1 MPTSNVVWI
10 SLDPVRRKVDFY
22 PKAISGR
29 IEFDYQKRNIYSSTK
44 CDLGS
49 DFFNATIHFHP
60 NGVCC
65 QTTKGLNLTRNGLK
79 KPGYRSVRRIIL
91 EEGQKTII
99 LYSKLVSEELRITD
113 VEVDSQ
119 ITFNEIIPLD
129 VIIDSDNYKDIRTT
143 INIWKPEDLT
153 SGLNDTNVIV
163 WQWYMGIIEEPAN
176 LNCLNDNC
184 FVPYTNNLNEEIEK
198 AYQSQENTII
208 KLPIIGERHIEF
220 IHGTCYAKQKSL
232 DGLKVRIVRRVVTSI
247 DEVIIMFN
255 RMSTRQI
262 DINQIL
268 ENLPDE
274 TIPHHYYCPI
284 FQDIMKNPV
293 TTVDGHIYDE
303 KAILTWFEHKNTSPL
318 TGLPLPSK
326 TLVRHSELKKE
337 IDAFLRSLSRLII
350 DHQPQLPDVTD
361 PELGNGTATSA
372 Q

>member
-22 PKAISGR
+22 PKLIAYR
-29 IEFDYQKRNIYSSTK
+29 IESDYQHRNIYSTTK
-44 CDLGS
+44 CYLGS
-49 DFFNATIHFHP
+49 DFFNATIHFYP

-65 QTTKGLNLTRNGLK
+65 QTTKGLNLARNGFK

-99 LYSKLVSEELRITD
+99 LYSKLVSNELRITD

-129 VIIDSDNYKDIRTT
+129 VIIDSDSDNYKDIPTT

-153 SGLNDTNVIV
+153 SGLNNTNVIV
-163 WQWYMGIIEEPAN
+163 WQWYMGIVEEPV
-176 LNCLNDNC
+176 NDNC
-184 FVPYTNNLNEEIEK
+184 FVPYTSNLNEEIEK
-198 AYQSQENTII
+198 AYQNQENTII
-208 KLPIIGERHIEF
+208 KLPITGERHIEF
-220 IHGTCYAKQKSL
+220 IPGTCYAKQKSL

-247 DEVIIMFN
+247 DEVIMMFD
-255 RMSTRQI
+255 RMSTRLI
-262 DINQIL
+262 DINEIL
-268 ENLPDE
+268 ENLPDG

-303 KAILTWFEHKNTSPL
+303 KAILTWFENKNTSPL

-326 TLVRHSELKKE
+326 TLVRHTELKKE

-350 DHQPQLPDVTD
+350 DHHPQLPDVTD
-361 PELGNGTATSA
+361 FKLGNATASSA
-372 Q
+372 